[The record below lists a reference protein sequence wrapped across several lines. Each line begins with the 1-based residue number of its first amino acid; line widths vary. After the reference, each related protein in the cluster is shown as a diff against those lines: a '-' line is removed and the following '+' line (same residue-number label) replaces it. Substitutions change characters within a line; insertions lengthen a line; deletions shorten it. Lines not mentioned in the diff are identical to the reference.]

1 MLPFVRPIL
10 AFLIAPL
17 STSALL
23 FTIGLFRGS
32 ESYYFDQLV
41 IIVQISYAAA
51 VLLGV
56 PCYFFFRKRDINKYL
71 TYAIWGGAIGGVPPL
86 AILAPCALSPKSCGV
101 VGIGFLSLLALGIL
115 FGMLSA
121 IVFRIILGK
130 HSMPT

>member
-23 FTIGLFRGS
+23 FTIGLLRGS
-32 ESYYFDQLV
+32 ESNYVDQLV
-41 IIVQISYAAA
+41 IIIKISYTAAA
-51 VLLGV
+51 LLGV
-56 PCYFFFRKRDINKYL
+56 PCYFFFRKKNINKYL
-71 TYAIWGGAIGGVPPL
+71 TYAIWGGAIGGVPPF
-86 AILAPCALSPKSCGV
+86 AILAPCVLSSESCGV
-101 VGIGFLSLLALGIL
+101 VGIGFLSLLALGVL

-130 HSMPT
+130 HSMPM

>member
-23 FTIGLFRGS
+23 FTIALLRRS
-32 ESYYFDQLV
+32 ESYYLDQLV
-41 IIVQISYAAA
+41 LIIKISYIAEA
-51 VLLGV
+51 LLGV
-56 PCYFFFRKRDINKYL
+56 PCYFFFRKKNFNGYL
-71 TYAIWGGAIGGVPPL
+71 TYAIWGGAIGGVPPF
-86 AILAPCALSPKSCGV
+86 AILAPCALFPCGA
-101 VGIGFLSLLALGIL
+101 VGIGFLTLLALGVL

-130 HSMPT
+130 HSRPM